1 MQNNMLE
8 TILAISGKPGLYKLV
23 SRGNSNL
30 IVETLDAEHKRMP
43 VFATDRVISLSDIAM
58 YTDTEEVPLRQVMKN
73 IQQKENG
80 GPTSLDPRKATKQ
93 ELTAYVAE
101 VLPEFDRD
109 RVYPSDMKKLL
120 TWYNLLLE
128 NGITD
133 FDESLQETQG
143 DNIADREKAASDDA
157 KA

>member
-1 MQNNMLE
+1 MLE

-133 FDESLQETQG
+133 FDESLQETPG

>member
-1 MQNNMLE
+1 MLE

-30 IVETLDAEHKRMP
+30 LVETLDAEHKRMP

>member
-1 MQNNMLE
+1 MLE

-58 YTDTEEVPLRQVMKN
+58 YTDIEEVPLRQVMKN